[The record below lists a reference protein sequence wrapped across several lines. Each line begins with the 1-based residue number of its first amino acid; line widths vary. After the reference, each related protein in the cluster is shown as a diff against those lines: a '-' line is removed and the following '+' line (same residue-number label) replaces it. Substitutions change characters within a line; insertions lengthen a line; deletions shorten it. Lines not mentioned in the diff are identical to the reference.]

1 MHNPQGINY
10 QCKWRL
16 HSTWLLVTGFDNM
29 SVYRSFSESS
39 VGKSGP
45 LIMIGQFSR
54 DSMTLQARAY
64 PGFGG
69 IKRPWVLLLPPGWDA
84 SPS

>member
-1 MHNPQGINY
+1 
-10 QCKWRL
+10 
-16 HSTWLLVTGFDNM
+16 M

-39 VGKSGP
+39 CKSGL

-54 DSMTLQARAY
+54 DGVTLQARAY